1 MLGKTVSECF
11 DGLNAAVAQLDAF
24 ALTVVLGDDGIINL
38 VEAIVTVRG
47 EVFKALTEFALVELL
62 GVIQRLLF
70 VEGQCFKVTQDV
82 SFEQEVIDVF
92 GAVPEGSDAAV
103 DGSPEVSVE
112 VGFAVRSGDKL
123 VEVAIASESDFTFIG
138 IRGSDLT

>member
-1 MLGKTVSECF
+1 MSECL

-24 ALTVVLGDDGIINL
+24 ALTVVLGDDRIINL
-38 VEAIVTVRG
+38 VKAIVTVRG

-70 VEGQCFKVTQDV
+70 VLGQCFKVTQDV
-82 SFEQEVIDVF
+82 SFEQEVINVF

-103 DGSPEVSVE
+103 DGSP
-112 VGFAVRSGDKL
+112 
-123 VEVAIASESDFTFIG
+123 
-138 IRGSDLT
+138 